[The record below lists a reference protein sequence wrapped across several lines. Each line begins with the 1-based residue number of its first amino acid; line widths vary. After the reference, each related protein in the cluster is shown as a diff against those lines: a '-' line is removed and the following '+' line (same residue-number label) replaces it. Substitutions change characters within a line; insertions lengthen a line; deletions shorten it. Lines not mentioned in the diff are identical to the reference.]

1 MITIAPQT
9 RAVSIL
15 ASGWGCDQRGVT
27 PGSPSLAAGLSSDRR
42 ARDAWSD
49 VSTPP
54 VCALTEVLGD
64 PKFGRSSKRV
74 VITSYK
80 MDDSDDP
87 GRAQPVEQ

>member
-1 MITIAPQT
+1 
-9 RAVSIL
+9 V
-15 ASGWGCDQRGVT
+15 W
-27 PGSPSLAAGLSSDRR
+27 
-42 ARDAWSD
+42 
-49 VSTPP
+49 
-54 VCALTEVLGD
+54 ALTEVLGD